1 MRAGGGD
8 RVAADLAAL
17 ATSELED
24 FQDQVVVFILNFP
37 FFVQILLEMLGSQMS
52 QLGGGWLLLV
62 DHALNIEKR
71 IQMALVLIMV
81 ASKNVR
87 LFISI
92 LPKNLS
98 VICRIG
104 IVPMSLIHF

>member
-1 MRAGGGD
+1 M
-8 RVAADLAAL
+8 
-17 ATSELED
+17 
-24 FQDQVVVFILNFP
+24 
-37 FFVQILLEMLGSQMS
+37 
-52 QLGGGWLLLV
+52 V
-62 DHALNIEKR
+62 DHALNIEER